1 MIKAIRQKQEEVVVS
16 KFITIMKTFGNVLLA
31 LVMALAWLIITL
43 WPYIIS
49 IAVIWFVWKVW

>member
-49 IAVIWFVWKVW
+49 IAVIWLVWKVW